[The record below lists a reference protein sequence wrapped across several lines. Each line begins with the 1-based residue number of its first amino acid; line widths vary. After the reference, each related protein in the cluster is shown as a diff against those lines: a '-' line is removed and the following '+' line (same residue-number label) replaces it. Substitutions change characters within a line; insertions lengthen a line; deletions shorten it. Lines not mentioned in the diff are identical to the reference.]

1 MYKPQILF
9 RFGPRPSGF
18 ATVRQ
23 GIGRLRSGVQAIPP
37 TGLLL
42 LAMASIQIGAAIAK
56 NLFVTLGTGG
66 TVFLRV
72 GFAAILLM
80 IIWRPNLRQLKWS
93 QYNGLLLLGLSI
105 AGLNLAF
112 YEAIARIPLGIAVT
126 IEFIGPLG
134 ISLFGSRR
142 WRDLIWVGLAAAG
155 IILLAPFDGAS
166 LDPIGLGFALLA
178 GACWAAYIL
187 FSVRVGQ
194 TLPGGSGL
202 ALAMSIA
209 ALLIMPFGLFE
220 GGTRLLNP
228 SNLYLG
234 LIVALLA
241 SLIPFSLEYEALKRI
256 PARVFG
262 VLMSL
267 DPVVAVIVGF
277 VILGEQLGL
286 QSIIAISCIT
296 LAAIGVTVFGTQRN
310 EHH

>member
-142 WRDLIWVGLAAAG
+142 WRDLIWVGLAATG
-155 IILLAPFDGAS
+155 IILLAPFDRAS
-166 LDPIGLGFALLA
+166 LDPIGVGFALLA